1 MSSTYTA
8 FKSMV
13 ANDLVRRLVA
23 KNAQIN
29 MIFAR
34 YQTMPNER
42 ILKKFVWISAIA
54 TLVGLKTAQPKSA
67 EIESVN

>member
-42 ILKKFVWISAIA
+42 ILKKVCVDFCNCYSCRSENC
-54 TLVGLKTAQPKSA
+54 TTQVG
-67 EIESVN
+67 